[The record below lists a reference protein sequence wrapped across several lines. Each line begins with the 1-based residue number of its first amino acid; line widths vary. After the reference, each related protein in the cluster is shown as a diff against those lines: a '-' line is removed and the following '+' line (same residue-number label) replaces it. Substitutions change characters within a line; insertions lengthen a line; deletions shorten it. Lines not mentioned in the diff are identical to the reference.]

1 MSEKFIEYLRN
12 NGLAENTCNSYNKDV
27 ELFKKYYEDSYGEK
41 LDKLVHADISMYY
54 NHLLKTGVTSASV
67 NRKIASLKNYN
78 LFLIDNGIQDN
89 MVILDKDYIKVNYE
103 NFKQAYASQKQ
114 FQQFKK

>member
-12 NGLAENTCNSYNKDV
+12 NGLAENTCSSYNKDV
-27 ELFKKYYEDSYGEK
+27 ELFKQYYDEK

-89 MVILDKDYIKVNYE
+89 MVILDKDYIKIQTSMISKTIPTIQE
-103 NFKQAYASQKQ
+103 
-114 FQQFKK
+114 

>member
-12 NGLAENTCNSYNKDV
+12 NGLAENTCSSYNKDV
-27 ELFKKYYEDSYGEK
+27 ELFKQYYEDSYGEK

-67 NRKIASLKNYN
+67 NRKIASLKIIIF
-78 LFLIDNGIQDN
+78 FLLI
-89 MVILDKDYIKVNYE
+89 MV
-103 NFKQAYASQKQ
+103 FKIIW
-114 FQQFKK
+114 